1 VIAMFPV
8 RSGLTFVERT
18 DGLQIDVRRLL
29 ARSFNTGEC
38 KPQCDF
44 EVRLPDP
51 GYSVSEFAGAAAEI
65 SRDQFMI
72 SLRDPGPIGVR
83 IYQNTQRRRLRWL
96 LLQKRYNAARP

>member
-8 RSGLTFVERT
+8 RSGLTLLERA
-18 DGLQIDVRRLL
+18 DGLQIEGRGLL
-29 ARSFNTGEC
+29 ARSINTGEC

-51 GYSVSEFAGAAAEI
+51 GYSVSEFAGAAAAI
-65 SRDQFMI
+65 SRDQLMI
-72 SLRDPGPIGVR
+72 SLRDPGPFGVR
-83 IYQNTQRRRLRWL
+83 IYQNTQRRRIRWL